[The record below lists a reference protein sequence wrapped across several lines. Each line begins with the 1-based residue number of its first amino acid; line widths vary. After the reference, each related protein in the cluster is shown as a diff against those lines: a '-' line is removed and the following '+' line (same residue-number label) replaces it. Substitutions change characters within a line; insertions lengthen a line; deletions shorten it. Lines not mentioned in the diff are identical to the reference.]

1 MENVLR
7 WLRIIAMICIVAGWS
22 GCLRF
27 VPARTVSNEDSHEES
42 DFFAIE
48 KVEQDEL
55 QQLLKERAE
64 LRNRSIESAYR
75 IGAGDLIDLRVF
87 DVPEVTGAVRVRPD
101 GMISVPL
108 IGDVTALGRTEE
120 ELQRDIVGRLRRFI
134 VSPTVTIAVNTYEG
148 SKVSVIG
155 EVVKPGA
162 YPLRQGSTSLVQILS
177 EAGGR
182 TARAA
187 SHLVLLPVFVAEERS
202 TLTSPESRKNRPS
215 VEIDLDDL
223 LGTTR
228 GGDSIEVFLVAGDT
242 IVVPEA
248 GTVQVDGEVA
258 KPGSHSLSSK
268 ESIVGAIA
276 AAGGVTYS
284 ADVERVEVIREV
296 GNGRKA
302 SLAFNLQ
309 DVALKNTKDIRLRN
323 GDVVRVPSA
332 RGRFATRQVVEV
344 LNRVFNVNVV
354 Q

>member
-1 MENVLR
+1 
-7 WLRIIAMICIVAGWS
+7 LRIIAMICIVAGWS

>member
-1 MENVLR
+1 MYNVLR
-7 WLRIIAMICIVAGWS
+7 WLRVISMLGVVLIVS

-27 VPARTVSNEDSHEES
+27 VPARTASNSDSHEES

-48 KVEQDEL
+48 NLEQQEL
-55 QQLLKERAE
+55 QQLLKERVE
-64 LRNRSIESAYR
+64 LQNRAIESAYR

-87 DVPEVTGAVRVRPD
+87 DVPEVSGAVRVRPD

-108 IGDVTALGRTEE
+108 IGDVSAVGRTEE
-120 ELQRDIVGRLRRFI
+120 DLQRQIVGRLKRFI
-134 VSPTVTIAVNTYEG
+134 VSPTVTLAVNTYEG
-148 SKVSVIG
+148 RRVSVIG

-187 SHLVLLPVFVAEERS
+187 NHLVLLPVFVAGGRS
-202 TLTSPESRKNRPS
+202 ISVAQETEKSRPS
-215 VEIDLDDL
+215 VEIELDDL

-228 GGDSIEVFLVAGDT
+228 GGDAIEVFLVAGDT

-284 ADVERVEVIREV
+284 ADVERVEVIRDV
-296 GNGRKA
+296 GNGKKA

-309 DVALKNTKDIRLRN
+309 DVALKNRKDIRLRN